1 MLNFQD
7 PLTAESNPAT
17 AKPAL
22 SAAKEA
28 GQYNDAPVTL
38 TSGYGASAKTP
49 SAKAA
54 IDFESVLSATS
65 ETSRTS
71 DTVINVNTDHNAGKT
86 SAASNIP
93 ANSERAANTII
104 EQDSIKNANIQNAKT
119 VLNFV
124 NFESP
129 HSGPRQ
135 IKPDDVLRGT
145 EGQETARVKIAPT
158 ELAPASAQ
166 QSVKVT
172 PVTST
177 ALKTETVGALDLM
190 PQDSTPT
197 LLPAGRGDAPPIQM
211 TLGNT
216 QTTTDR
222 RLNNQNTAETKP
234 VEASTLK
241 TTTPVNS
248 EGAASRHQAHLLK
261 MTDPAIPTQAASDAP
276 SPVISSP
283 VNNLPQFDAL
293 ANNVFEDN
301 SLEINTHEI
310 QTLVV
315 QKSQI
320 EPSETDTHE
329 NNLALFNK
337 DQQTGVHSSPKTLA
351 MHRLEIKTPLG
362 IDAPEFDAP
371 EIDAPEIEAQDI
383 ERTAEQT
390 AHAEISMDINNIDSP
405 SQAILPLAAPPQ
417 TTMPLAARPAVNSD
431 SAIERA
437 DADHTIKTKD
447 QLDAQLQSQQAERK
461 NLNTSD
467 LDALDVKA
475 REVAAPLDAAARLES
490 AQSFALTPLAP
501 TAAPAAPA
509 AISIAAPLQTP
520 LDKPAV
526 TALAQTLVKTLETQ
540 KGVSVRLDPPE
551 MGRVYIDYQF
561 DRDNTVTALL
571 RADTPEILAQLRDN
585 SAALQDFLKQSGF
598 DSITL
603 NFEQSGLDSGAYQE
617 GAHQEDHQSD
627 KGYKDSAITI
637 GGKQETLTAAQA
649 AQTILGRSQGLAAA
663 SIDIKL

>member
-22 SAAKEA
+22 SAAKGAGQYA
-28 GQYNDAPVTL
+28 GQYNDATVTL

-71 DTVINVNTDHNAGKT
+71 DTVINVNTDHKAGKT

-104 EQDSIKNANIQNAKT
+104 EQDSIKNANMQNAKT
-119 VLNFV
+119 VLSFV

-177 ALKTETVGALDLM
+177 VLKTETVGALDLM

-197 LLPAGRGDAPPIQM
+197 LLPAGHGDAPPIQM

-329 NNLALFNK
+329 NNLALFSK
-337 DQQTGVHSSPKTLA
+337 DQQTGVHSSPETLA

-362 IDAPEFDAP
+362 IDAPE
-371 EIDAPEIEAQDI
+371 IEAQDI
-383 ERTAEQT
+383 ERTAVQT
-390 AHAEISMDINNIDSP
+390 AHAEISMDINNIDAP
-405 SQAILPLAAPPQ
+405 SQTIMPLAAPPQ

-431 SAIERA
+431 AAIERA
-437 DADHTIKTKD
+437 EADHTIKIKD
-447 QLDAQLQSQQAERK
+447 QIENQLQSQQAERK